1 MIAYQNI
8 FNIMKKI
15 SLFTFLFLSLSLYSQ
30 LKIGVKAGY
39 SLGNL
44 PDPTSNIYSED
55 YKTLGGIDVGI
66 SGEYELSDRFSLLT
80 EVQWVKRGGKRNGLQ
95 PIPANFLL
103 PQLQSIGIDANT
115 LNQIIV
121 FSGGVPLS
129 NEDPL
134 YASFE
139 NESRINYIEVPVLL
153 KYHFS
158 KSKSWNFYLEGGP
171 YSGFLINAKQRGSGT
186 SQFFIDAQGNQPL
199 IIQNPFGTPP
209 VIELPAQSFD
219 ESNEVS
225 DQFNNFN
232 FGLQGGIG
240 VQKRIDD
247 KYEVLFGTRASYGFL
262 SVQEDSLLGSSK
274 IGALTFFG
282 RITYRL

>member
-15 SLFTFLFLSLSLYSQ
+15 SFIAFLFVSLSVYSQ
-30 LKIGVKAGY
+30 FKIGVKAGY

-44 PDPTSNIYSED
+44 PDPTSNIYSEN
-55 YKTLGGIDVGI
+55 YKTLGGIDFGF
-66 SGEYELSDRFSLLT
+66 SGEYELSDQFSLLT
-80 EVQWVKRGGKRNGLQ
+80 EIQWVKRGGKRNGLQ
-95 PIPANFLL
+95 PIPVNFLL
-103 PQLQSIGIDANT
+103 PQLQSIGIGADA
-115 LNQIIV
+115 LNQIII

-129 NEDPL
+129 NENPL

-153 KYHFS
+153 KLHFS

-171 YSGFLINAKQRGSGT
+171 YVGFLVNAKQRGSGT
-186 SQFFIDAQGNQPL
+186 SQFFVDAQGNMPL
-199 IIQNPFGTPP
+199 VIQNPLGTPP

-219 ESNEVS
+219 ETNEVS

-232 FGLQGGIG
+232 FGLQGGLG
-240 VQKRIDD
+240 VQKQIDD

-262 SVQEDSLLGSSK
+262 SVQEDSLLGTSN
-274 IGALTFFG
+274 IGALTFFA